1 MAKYLVCKHALKYNK
16 LTKALDDK
24 DIKFETKN
32 CLNKCSKCHSK
43 IMIKKDDEFISAK
56 TIKKLMMKLDK

>member
-1 MAKYLVCKHALKYNK
+1 MAKYLVCKNTIKYNK
-16 LTKALDDK
+16 LTKALEDK

-43 IMIKKDDEFISAK
+43 VMIKKDDEYISAK
-56 TIKKLMMKLDK
+56 SIDKLFIKLGK